1 LPRRRSRASLRSRA
15 FYCSTRAHHFHQE
28 ASDASFRRCRCEG
41 AQRGAL
47 PSLMLIGTIP
57 TFTCPELVSHGSN
70 PVPWASRTQRNTER
84 SAGESEFISLSRYA
98 QEPQCMRLL
107 KASMPRSFTVPSAT
121 VRANDDAEHAA
132 HSFKRELELDA
143 ATVCTDSAATRQSLS
158 RKRTSPRR
166 NCFPLYSRSSS
177 P

>member
-1 LPRRRSRASLRSRA
+1 MCLEGDLALRCGQEHFIALLELITSIKKHPTPR
-15 FYCSTRAHHFHQE
+15 F
-28 ASDASFRRCRCEG
+28 
-41 AQRGAL
+41 
-47 PSLMLIGTIP
+47 IP
-57 TFTCPELVSHGSN
+57 FS
-70 PVPWASRTQRNTER
+70 WASRTQRNTER
-84 SAGESEFISLSRYA
+84 SVGASEFISLSRYA

-107 KASMPRSFTVPSAT
+107 KASMPQSFTVPSAT
-121 VRANDDAEHAA
+121 VRASDDAEHAA

-166 NCFPLYSRSSS
+166 SCFPLYSRSSS